1 MSFVSKRRF
10 RTKSEQGRS
19 NIFQG
24 FSPNS
29 QNNVQN
35 RQQDFEAHQLYS
47 QVPQFY
53 DFLQNRV
60 LVSFKPKFEEISDL
74 NPEFELILSKKNTYD
89 VVRKD
94 WLQSSLLE
102 ANPRYLCKILQ
113 MAQRV
118 GDHLKHDPLRLRF
131 TSSNANNM
139 GPKAVIK
146 RALNQ
151 SVGDLTQTGYF
162 GHQHVNLSLY
172 YERLD
177 VSIIELETKKSLKIT
192 WTGSHNKEEVRAMMP
207 MTDFD
212 RL

>member
-1 MSFVSKRRF
+1 
-10 RTKSEQGRS
+10 
-19 NIFQG
+19 
-24 FSPNS
+24 
-29 QNNVQN
+29 
-35 RQQDFEAHQLYS
+35 
-47 QVPQFY
+47 
-53 DFLQNRV
+53 
-60 LVSFKPKFEEISDL
+60 
-74 NPEFELILSKKNTYD
+74 
-89 VVRKD
+89 
-94 WLQSSLLE
+94 
-102 ANPRYLCKILQ
+102 

-192 WTGSHNKEEVRAMMP
+192 WTGSHNKEEVCPR
-207 MTDFD
+207 
-212 RL
+212 R